1 MMCLTIGFQNGKP
14 TTMCLFG
21 YTNLLIAFLVDV
33 CIFKSPITLGQL
45 IPTLIIT
52 FTTISLGVY
61 QINNSTAEDQQQE
74 TITTTGK
81 GLLQQPMKATKTA
94 NLEALE
100 QQYNLA
106 PKQTDD
112 SYIRIGSVQV

>member
-61 QINNSTAEDQQQE
+61 QINNSTAEDQQLE
-74 TITTTGK
+74 TTTTGK
-81 GLLQQPMKATKTA
+81 GLL
-94 NLEALE
+94 
-100 QQYNLA
+100 
-106 PKQTDD
+106 
-112 SYIRIGSVQV
+112 